1 MEGKALSLD
10 EHALIGLELCAM
22 RERLRILAIRIDNSY
37 GKPVPRRMP
46 ARFRVFITARNGC
59 MPFGKVGI

>member
-22 RERLRILAIRIDNSY
+22 RERLRILEK
-37 GKPVPRRMP
+37 GM
-46 ARFRVFITARNGC
+46 
-59 MPFGKVGI
+59 VGRSEQDIIA